1 MARRTQRRS
10 GTITAAA
17 KSVDL
22 SKRAGRRSIE
32 KWQGF
37 AWEAFDDV
45 PEIKELFLWRSDQ
58 VAKLKLFGAVRLSND
73 ERQEP
78 VALDSD
84 AAAAAG
90 LGITQGI
97 IDLISA
103 ELAAFRTPL
112 GGQAE
117 ILRRMELNLEA
128 VGECWVAGFNALL
141 PAGSAPV
148 EWVVASID
156 EYVVSDG
163 RRFYADRPDKK
174 RRTGPD
180 DYVKDPENSAR
191 PIVDQV
197 DDLFRVWQPH
207 ARWYGLA
214 DCALRAALTEAEL
227 LTILTNQ
234 LIAEA
239 RSRVGAGF
247 MTIPNELAIQLPGGQ
262 IIPSMPQ
269 ADGEEPQPDDP
280 VMVALM
286 EGMIN
291 PAEDP
296 SHPSAVV
303 PILIRGAKEA
313 LTADALRCFGTAR
326 PVDATLDARIDA
338 RVVRLARGLD
348 APPERIMG
356 FDATTYAN
364 ADQVD
369 EDTWEDYLQPRAEF
383 LVQAITVGYL
393 LSRPALRALPEKVL
407 ERLCVWY
414 DADDVIAQP
423 DTSGVNADEMFDR
436 FAIGNE
442 AYRRFRGASEEDAPT
457 PEEILERLALR
468 RSVVTTDLAAAL
480 LERLSNEAGVDIT
493 AWAVPGA
500 ATSSSGPP
508 GAGAAVAAFLAGLGL
523 SVPQPPSIRALP
535 ASASLLA
542 AVRPDTRA
550 GRRLIGIDRDLRT
563 RLLVAANAAM
573 GRALELAGNRLKNKL
588 SAGGSEDRL
597 RAKMLG
603 RDHVAAHMG
612 RTAVTAALGA
622 DVWDVAWQGLGE
634 SWLSWTATARDEA
647 ITVLSG
653 VVGGLSDVERVA
665 LSDRLTLAADDA
677 WGWLSDSMSE
687 VADTRLFN
695 PGAEIAPALGEFD
708 ASLTVPPG
716 LIRQAVAR
724 AGGAAGLDTS
734 AGGAWVAINP
744 EGGDAGGLAFGQFA
758 RETLRSKGA
767 GVEGYE
773 WDYGPGHRSQAFKP
787 HLRLDGKTFVNFD
800 DPVLSNG
807 HGWPPFSFYIPGDHN
822 GCQCDAVPIIIP
834 PEDVVVEDAPVSA
847 RRAQAEATF
856 AARAK
861 GALPSS
867 TLEFAT
873 PSARKQFESTV
884 AKLDALHRIDPDILP
899 ATKVV
904 KGGKTSR
911 LGGHF
916 SPADRGPKPKRKA
929 GEARGEYDARRKA
942 WATGPALPE
951 IQVNNRGDGTDLM
964 SFMHEFGHRTDF
976 TGDVQGILSGRISQD
991 RRNMYYSAGDSP
1003 AVRAFQAAAAQTDPI
1018 ANVFAHYRDFEY
1030 ARYVK
1035 SEHEVWARAYSQW
1048 TANKFGGP
1056 ELEAL
1061 NVQRKISPHYQWTD
1075 DEFATLA
1082 PFLEGVLRER
1092 GLFD

>member
-1 MARRTQRRS
+1 MARRTQRRPGS
-10 GTITAAA
+10 ITAAA

-22 SKRAGRRSIE
+22 SKRAGRRTIE

-45 PEIKELFLWRSDQ
+45 PEIKELLLWRADQ
-58 VAKLKLFGAVRLSND
+58 IAKLKLFAAVRLSND

-84 AAAAAG
+84 AAQEANLG
-90 LGITQGI
+90 LTPEI

-103 ELAAFRTPL
+103 ELAALRTPL

-117 ILRRMELNLEA
+117 ILRRMELNLET
-128 VGECWVAGFNALL
+128 VGECWLAGFGALL
-141 PAGSAPV
+141 SVGVP

-163 RRFYADRPDKK
+163 QRFYADRPDKK

-191 PIVDQV
+191 PIVKDV
-197 DDLFRVWQPH
+197 DDLFRVWLPH

-214 DCALRAALTEAEL
+214 DCAMRAALTEAEL

-247 MTIPNELAIQLPGGQ
+247 MTIPSELAIQLPGGQ
-262 IIPSMPQ
+262 VIPSAPQ
-269 ADGEEPQPDDP
+269 MEGEEPQTDDP

-303 PILIRGAKEA
+303 PILIRGA
-313 LTADALRCFGTAR
+313 ADHLKAEALRCFGTAR
-326 PVDATLDARIDA
+326 PIDNTLDDRINA

-348 APPERIMG
+348 APPERVMG

-369 EDTWEDYLQPRAEF
+369 EDTWEDYLQPRAEL

-393 LSRPALRALPEKVL
+393 LSRPALRALPEQL
-407 ERLCVWY
+407 LQRLCVWY

-423 DTSGVNADEMFDR
+423 DTSGVNADAMYDR
-436 FAIGNE
+436 NEISGE
-442 AYRRFRGASEEDAPT
+442 AYRRFRGASEDDK
-457 PEEILERLALR
+457 PEAEEVLERLALR
-468 RSVVTTDLAAAL
+468 RSVVTTDLAAKL
-480 LERLSNEAGVDIT
+480 LERLSVEAGVDISE
-493 AWAVPGA
+493 WAVPGA
-500 ATSSSGPP
+500 ASAASGPP
-508 GAGAAVAAFLAGLGL
+508 GNAAVAALLAVLGLG
-523 SVPQPPSIRALP
+523 PQGTAAVNPIRALP

-573 GRALELAGNRLKNKL
+573 ARALEHAGNRLKT
-588 SAGGSEDRL
+588 
-597 RAKMLG
+597 KMLASAETRLQAKALG
-603 RDHVAAHMG
+603 REHVAFHMG
-612 RTAVTAALGA
+612 RDAVTAALGA
-622 DVWDVAWQGLGE
+622 DVWDVAWAGLGE
-634 SWLSWTATARDEA
+634 SWTSWTATARDEA
-647 ITVLSG
+647 ISVLSG
-653 VVGGLSDVERVA
+653 VVGGLSDAERLA
-665 LSDRLTLAADDA
+665 LSDRLTLAAEDA
-677 WGWLSDSMSE
+677 WSWLSDSMSE
-687 VADTRLFN
+687 VADAKLFN
-695 PGAEIAPALGEFD
+695 PAAEIAPALGEFD

-724 AGGAAGLDTS
+724 AGGAAGLDTA
-734 AGGAWVAINP
+734 AGGAWVAVNP

-758 RETLRSKGA
+758 RETLRAKGA
-767 GVEGYE
+767 GIEGYE

-834 PEDVVVEDAPVSA
+834 PEDVVIEEPASA
-847 RRAQAEATF
+847 VRADTVK
-856 AARAK
+856 K
-861 GALPSS
+861 GGLPSS
-867 TLEFAT
+867 TLDFAT
-873 PSARKQFESTV
+873 PAARKQFEATV
-884 AKLDALHRIDPDILP
+884 AKLDALVRVDPDALP
-899 ATKVV
+899 ITKVI

-916 SPADRGPKPKRKA
+916 SPADRGPKPRRAK
-929 GEARGEYDARRKA
+929 GEDYASFTARRRE
-942 WATGPALPE
+942 WANGPTLPE
-951 IQVNNRGDGTDLM
+951 IQVNNRGDGTELM

-976 TGDVQGILSGRISQD
+976 VGDVEGLLSGRISQTPEA
-991 RRNMYYSAGDSP
+991 MYYSARNSP
-1003 AVRAFQAAAAQTDPI
+1003 AARAFQEAAAKTDPI
-1018 ANVFAHYRDFEY
+1018 ANVFTHNRDFAY

-1061 NVQRKISPHYQWTD
+1061 NATRKRQAFYQWTD
-1075 DEFATLA
+1075 DEFETLG
-1082 PFLEGVLRER
+1082 PLVEGVLRER
-1092 GLFD
+1092 GLLD